1 MHNFQQLQKK
11 TNKFV
16 ILKGGHLRPNKK
28 ESRFKILFTRST
40 ILKSSGADRSA
51 GYRIFQ
57 IFTRVSNEI
66 RHGSYENARV
76 SGSLN
81 LRKIPAIF
89 AYIPREGVGSRSIQ
103 SEKHESPEIL
113 FRCWVT
119 IPRLSTW
126 KGGLCPLGDA
136 LTHLQRLRYWGW
148 SSYGSL
154 SLFDPPRCF
163 WKVEQLWWNRKTQQC
178 ASLSWLIHNY
188 VYFLLDQVFW
198 SYDVTK
204 VHEI

>member
-1 MHNFQQLQKK
+1 MYNSQWLQKK
-11 TNKFV
+11 ANEFLIVT
-16 ILKGGHLRPNKK
+16 GGHLRSNKE
-28 ESRFKILFTRST
+28 ESGFKIHFTRST
-40 ILKSSGADRSA
+40 ILKSSGTDRSA

-57 IFTRVSNEI
+57 IFTRSSNEI
-66 RHGSYENARV
+66 RHGSYKNARV

-89 AYIPREGVGSRSIQ
+89 AYMPREGVGSRSIQ

-148 SSYGSL
+148 CSYGSL
-154 SLFDPPRCF
+154 SLFDPPCCF
-163 WKVEQLWWNRKTQQC
+163 WKQLRAT
-178 ASLSWLIHNY
+178 
-188 VYFLLDQVFW
+188 
-198 SYDVTK
+198 
-204 VHEI
+204 